1 MNKKIL
7 YICIGAVS
15 IVLGILCIFNRE
27 LAIMLSGIGLIL
39 YGLGSFF
46 HWKERR
52 KAGAASIWAGAGTFV
67 AFAFG
72 VFVLIGSRL
81 GNAAIQFLLISLSIW
96 LIAEGVL
103 EILGAVMYRKAMT
116 TADLGVQA
124 PGSVSAMV
132 LGIAMAAVGI
142 LGLIYPVVAVITAGI
157 WIVAALILSGI
168 RMIWIARSAGV
179 LGESSE

>member
-52 KAGAASIWAGAGTFV
+52 KAGAASIWALAGMLMAV
-67 AFAFG
+67 GFG
-72 VFVLIGSRL
+72 IFILIGNQLGDFAIRL
-81 GNAAIQFLLISLSIW
+81 LLISLSIW
-96 LIAEGVL
+96 LIAQGVL
-103 EILGAVMYRKAMT
+103 EVLGAVMYRKAMT
-116 TADLGVQA
+116 TADLGIQA
-124 PGSVSAMV
+124 PGSMASMV
-132 LGIAMAAVGI
+132 LGTIMILVGVF
-142 LGLIYPVVAVITAGI
+142 GLIFPIFAGFAV
-157 WIVAALILSGI
+157 WIFIVSALIVSGF
-168 RMIWIARSAGV
+168 RMFWMARSAGA
-179 LGESSE
+179 LEEEAE